1 MACSGE
7 SFRDD
12 DPPPRF
18 IAKRVSNFSI
28 SFQWRLPARLE
39 TDERS
44 DTIVTFKVQRTI
56 ALLERCFLLGVELAL
71 ESPEYWL
78 SDSRALKVRGPSC
91 A

>member
-18 IAKRVSNFSI
+18 IERVSNFSI

-56 ALLERCFLLGVELAL
+56 ALFERCFLLRVALSL

-78 SDSRALKVRGPSC
+78 SDSLALKVRGPSRV
-91 A
+91 